1 MLAFFVIKWKSMR
14 RQHEEDLEK
23 NVPLTHLAS
32 GKFKRKLL
40 PELFGNIILVLL
52 VLYSLNFSGVSEL
65 RPMNTVSPAGK
76 EGLQRTVS
84 MNLKPPSKIGFHKS
98 SDKNDHLN
106 KSVETKKTNLSSIRA
121 TAYTVADL
129 QMATESFST
138 NNMIGEGTF
147 GRVYRGQ
154 LSNQKV
160 CNFVLK
166 AITQLL

>member
-14 RQHEEDLEK
+14 RQHGEDLEK

-32 GKFKRKLL
+32 GKFK
-40 PELFGNIILVLL
+40 P
-52 VLYSLNFSGVSEL
+52 
-65 RPMNTVSPAGK
+65 GK

-98 SDKNDHLN
+98 SDENDHLN
-106 KSVETKKTNLSSIRA
+106 KSAETNKTNMSSIRA

-138 NNMIGEGTF
+138 NNLIGEGTF

-160 CNFVLK
+160 LTLDAAELRRPKSV
-166 AITQLL
+166 A